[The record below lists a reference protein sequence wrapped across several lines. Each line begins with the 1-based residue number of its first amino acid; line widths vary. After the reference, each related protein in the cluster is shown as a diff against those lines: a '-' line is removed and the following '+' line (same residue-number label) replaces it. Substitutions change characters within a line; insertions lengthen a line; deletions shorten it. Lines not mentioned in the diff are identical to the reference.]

1 MENGDSETA
10 ATYTLVSTA
19 KMDEG
24 QREER
29 GIGKV
34 LTAGTLLDGRHTW
47 RSFTEC
53 LFFTEYFVV
62 VCRVFY
68 FLRLA
73 NKLFVEC
80 NYFIECLSVGTR

>member
-1 MENGDSETA
+1 MSLRGRETAVGEFLNLLWLRPSALRRRAGPPPHGACRPCSRHGYLENGDSETA

-34 LTAGTLLDGRHTW
+34 LTAGTLLDG
-47 RSFTEC
+47 
-53 LFFTEYFVV
+53 
-62 VCRVFY
+62 
-68 FLRLA
+68 
-73 NKLFVEC
+73 
-80 NYFIECLSVGTR
+80 G